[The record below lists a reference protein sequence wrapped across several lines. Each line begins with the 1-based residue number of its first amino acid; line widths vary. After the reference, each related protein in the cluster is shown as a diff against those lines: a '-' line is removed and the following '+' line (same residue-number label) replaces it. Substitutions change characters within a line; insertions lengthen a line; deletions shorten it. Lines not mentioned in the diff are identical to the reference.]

1 MKLPRT
7 PSWAKLLCACFACLL
22 LGACASLS
30 LSAFQLFRL
39 YGTSDANGGVA
50 GSSVAEEYCNDAW
63 DLFVLSQHK
72 KNLTYLGKQRY
83 NDLTEQMDLANTNFR
98 YRILDIGGKV
108 LSSNVKDASSLSSMV
123 ERTYDALCPAYSDS
137 AYITVEEQDLPPE
150 AVEGD
155 WSVADS
161 STWTHVAIASTTTG
175 DDTSLHYTYIT
186 YNRDYIDLPP
196 KCITTQTANPL
207 KNRVLEWGIANPMTI
222 QDNLLQWEQD
232 ASQNQG
238 RMLPTV
244 SVAIV
249 TGALGLFCLCYL
261 LAVTGHRLN
270 VEGITLTGFQRC
282 PWDLMLILTVVVTVL
297 YISVI
302 WGVLESAYSTLLNT
316 NGSLDTIL
324 PTSLLLQLGALAAV
338 GVALWLPLLTTLAAQ
353 LKAHQWGKTTLLYRL
368 GHRLWQLCRLIPL
381 HFKAFSLCAL
391 FLIGYAFLCF
401 LSGRRSVTLPLL
413 FAFLL
418 AVLALVALLWWLWGW
433 SVLRKGSQALAAGDL
448 NYTTDITGL
457 PWDLQKHGADLNA
470 ISDGMQ
476 KAVEERMRSDRFR
489 TELITNVSHDLKTPL
504 TSIINYVDLLKKLNL
519 QDPTAQQYI
528 DVLDRKSQRLKTL
541 TEDLVEASKASAGV
555 LTVDRQRLET
565 TQLVRQALAEYEDK
579 LRAAQLRVIQRYPK
593 EGAWIM
599 ADGRHL
605 WRILDNLL
613 SNCAKYAMPG
623 TRLYVDVIRRAG
635 NVEIS
640 LKNISADPLN
650 IPSED
655 LLRRFVRGDDSR
667 STPGSGLGLSIAQS
681 LAHLQGA
688 EFSIDIDGDL
698 FKALV
703 RFPECKEPQA

>member
-1 MKLPRT
+1 MQLPRT

-30 LSAFQLFRL
+30 LSALQLFTL
-39 YGTSDANGGVA
+39 YGTSSTDSGVA
-50 GSSVAEEYCNDAW
+50 GSSVAEDYCTDAW

-72 KNLTYLGKQRY
+72 KSLTYLGNQRR
-83 NDLTEQMDLANTNFR
+83 DALMEQLDVDNTNFR
-98 YRILDIGGKV
+98 YRILDINGKV
-108 LSSNVKDASSLSSMV
+108 LDGNVKKDLSSAV
-123 ERTYDALCPAYSDS
+123 ERTYDALYPAYADS
-137 AYITVEEQDLPPE
+137 AYITVEEQDLPAE
-150 AVEGD
+150 TVDGSWSSADMSIWADVAV
-155 WSVADS
+155 
-161 STWTHVAIASTTTG
+161 ASTFNST
-175 DDTSLHYTYIT
+175 DSSLHYTYIT

-196 KCITTQTANPL
+196 KYITTRTATPL
-207 KNRVLEWGIANPMTI
+207 KNKVLEWGIASPMTI
-222 QDNLLQWEQD
+222 RDDLLQWEQD

-244 SVAIV
+244 STAIV

-261 LAVTGHRLN
+261 LAATGHKL
-270 VEGITLTGFQRC
+270 GTDTLTLTGFHRW
-282 PWDLMLILTVVVTVL
+282 PWDLMLVLTAALTYFYVVV
-297 YISVI
+297 I
-302 WGVLESAYSTLLNT
+302 WDMLQRMENTLVNAT
-316 NGSLDTIL
+316 GSDTIL
-324 PTSLLLQLGALAAV
+324 PNTLLLQLGVLAAI
-338 GVALWLPLLTTLAAQ
+338 GIALWLPLLTTLAAQ
-353 LKAHQWGKTTLLYRL
+353 LKAHQWWKRTLLCRL
-368 GHRLWQLCRLIPL
+368 GRRLWQLFRLIPL
-381 HFKAFSLCAL
+381 HFKAFSLCAAYL
-391 FLIGYAFLCF
+391 LCYAFLCF
-401 LSGRRSVTLPLL
+401 LGGRNHVTLPLI
-413 FAFLL
+413 FAFVL
-418 AVLALVALLWWLWGW
+418 AVLALVGLLWWLWGW
-433 SVLRKGSQALAAGDL
+433 SILRKGSQALANGDL
-448 NYTTDITGL
+448 NYTTDVTGL

-579 LRAAQLRVIQRYPK
+579 LRAAQLRVVQRYPK

-623 TRLYVDVIRRAG
+623 TRLYVDVIRRDG

-703 RFPECKEPQA
+703 RFPESTEKN

>member
-1 MKLPRT
+1 MQLPRT

-22 LGACASLS
+22 LGTCASLS
-30 LSAFQLFRL
+30 ISAIQLLSL
-39 YGTSDANGGVA
+39 YGTSSTDSGVA
-50 GSSVAEEYCNDAW
+50 GSSVAEDYCADAW
-63 DLFVLSQHK
+63 DLFVLSQHQ
-72 KNLTYLGKQRY
+72 KNLTYLGNQRRDALAEQL
-83 NDLTEQMDLANTNFR
+83 DLDNTNFR
-98 YRILDIGGKV
+98 YRILDINGKV
-108 LSSNVKDASSLSSMV
+108 LGGNVKQDLSSTV
-123 ERTYDALCPAYSDS
+123 ERTYDALYPAYADS
-137 AYITVEEQDLPPE
+137 AYITVEEQDLPAE
-150 AVEGD
+150 TVDGNWSAEDMSIWADVAV
-155 WSVADS
+155 
-161 STWTHVAIASTTTG
+161 ASTFSAT
-175 DDTSLHYTYIT
+175 DSSLHYTYIT

-196 KCITTQTANPL
+196 KYITTKTATPL
-207 KNRVLEWGIANPMTI
+207 KNKVLEWGIASPMTI
-222 QDNLLQWEQD
+222 RDDLLQWEQD

-244 SVAIV
+244 STAIV

-261 LAVTGHRLN
+261 LAATGHKL
-270 VEGITLTGFQRC
+270 GTDTLTLTGFHRW
-282 PWDLMLILTVVVTVL
+282 PWDLMLALTAVL
-297 YISVI
+297 TYFYVLVI
-302 WGVLESAYSTLLNT
+302 WDMLQRMENTLVNATGSDTLLPNT
-316 NGSLDTIL
+316 
-324 PTSLLLQLGALAAV
+324 LLLQLGVLAAI
-338 GVALWLPLLTTLAAQ
+338 GIALWLPLLTTLAAQ
-353 LKAHQWGKTTLLYRL
+353 LKAHQWWNRTLLCRL
-368 GHRLWQLCRLIPL
+368 GRRLWQLFRLIPL
-381 HFKAFSLCAL
+381 HFKAFSLCAAYL
-391 FLIGYAFLCF
+391 LCYAFLCY
-401 LSGRRSVTLPLL
+401 LSGRNRVTLPLI
-413 FAFLL
+413 FAFVL
-418 AVLALVALLWWLWGW
+418 AVLALVGLLWWLWGW
-433 SVLRKGSQALAAGDL
+433 SILRKGSQALANGDL

-519 QDPTAQQYI
+519 EDPTAQQYI

-579 LRAAQLRVIQRYPK
+579 LHAAQLRVVQRYPK

-623 TRLYVDVIRRAG
+623 TRLYVDVIRRDG

-703 RFPECKEPQA
+703 RFPESAEEK

>member
-30 LSAFQLFRL
+30 LSALQLFSL
-39 YGTSDANGGVA
+39 YGTSSTDGGVA
-50 GSSVAEEYCNDAW
+50 GSSVAEDYCKDAW

-72 KNLTYLGKQRY
+72 KSLTYLGNQRR
-83 NDLTEQMDLANTNFR
+83 DALTEQLDLDNTNFR
-98 YRILDIGGKV
+98 YRILDMNGKV
-108 LSSNVKDASSLSSMV
+108 LGGNIKKDLSGAV
-123 ERTYDALCPAYSDS
+123 ERTYDALYPAYADS
-137 AYITVEEQDLPPE
+137 AYITVEEQDLPAE
-150 AVEGD
+150 TVDGNWSAADVSIWDDVAV
-155 WSVADS
+155 
-161 STWTHVAIASTTTG
+161 ASTVSTT
-175 DDTSLHYTYIT
+175 DSSLHYTYIT

-196 KCITTQTANPL
+196 KYITTKTATPL
-207 KNRVLEWGIANPMTI
+207 KNRVLEWGIASPMTI
-222 QDNLLQWEQD
+222 RDDLLQWEQD

-244 SVAIV
+244 SIAIV

-261 LAVTGHRLN
+261 LAATGHKL
-270 VEGITLTGFQRC
+270 GTDAITPTGCHRC
-282 PWDLMLILTVVVTVL
+282 PWDLMLALTAVVTYFYVVV
-297 YISVI
+297 I
-302 WGVLESAYSTLLNT
+302 WDALQRMENTLVNAT
-316 NGSLDTIL
+316 GSDTIL
-324 PTSLLLQLGALAAV
+324 PNTLLLQLGVLAAV
-338 GVALWLPLLTTLAAQ
+338 GIALWMPLLTTLAAQ
-353 LKAHQWGKTTLLYRL
+353 VKTRQWWKRTILCRL
-368 GHRLWQLCRLIPL
+368 GRRLWQLFRLIPL
-381 HFKAFSLCAL
+381 HFKAFSLCTAYL
-391 FLIGYAFLCF
+391 LCYAFLCF
-401 LSGRRSVTLPLL
+401 LGGRNHVTLPLI
-413 FAFLL
+413 FAFVL
-418 AVLALVALLWWLWGW
+418 AALALVALLWWLWGW
-433 SVLRKGSQALAAGDL
+433 SILRKGSQALANGDL
-448 NYTTDITGL
+448 NYTTDTTGL

-519 QDPTAQQYI
+519 EDPTAQQYI

-555 LTVDRQRLET
+555 LAVDRQRLET

-623 TRLYVDVIRRAG
+623 TRLYVDVIRRDG

-650 IPSED
+650 IPSDD

-703 RFPECKEPQA
+703 RFPESAEEN

>member
-30 LSAFQLFRL
+30 LSALQLFSL
-39 YGTSDANGGVA
+39 YGTSSTDGGVA
-50 GSSVAEEYCNDAW
+50 GSSVAEDYCKDAW
-63 DLFVLSQHK
+63 DLFVLSQNK
-72 KNLTYLGKQRY
+72 KSLTYLGKQRY
-83 NDLTEQMDLANTNFR
+83 DALTERLELDNTNFR
-98 YRILDIGGKV
+98 YRILDINGKV
-108 LSSNVKDASSLSSMV
+108 LGGNVKQDLSSTV
-123 ERTYDALCPAYSDS
+123 ERTYDALYPAYSDS
-137 AYITVEEQDLPPE
+137 TYITVEEQDLPPE
-150 AVEGD
+150 SVEGD

-161 STWTHVAIASTTTG
+161 TAWTDVAIASAG
-175 DDTSLHYTYIT
+175 TSANTDLHYTYIT
-186 YNRDYIDLPP
+186 YNQDYIDLPS
-196 KCITTQTANPL
+196 KCITTQTTTPL
-207 KNRVLEWGIANPMTI
+207 KNRVLEWGITDPMTI
-222 QDNLLQWEQD
+222 DDDLLQWEQD

-244 SVAIV
+244 SIAIV

-261 LAVTGHRLN
+261 LAATGHKL
-270 VEGITLTGFQRC
+270 GTDAITLTGFHRC
-282 PWDLMLILTVVVTVL
+282 PWDLMLALTAVVTYFYVVV
-297 YISVI
+297 I
-302 WGVLESAYSTLLNT
+302 WDALQRMENTLVNAT
-316 NGSLDTIL
+316 GSDTIL
-324 PTSLLLQLGALAAV
+324 PNTLLLQLGVLAAV
-338 GVALWLPLLTTLAAQ
+338 GIALWMPLLTTLAAQ
-353 LKAHQWGKTTLLYRL
+353 VKTRQWWKRTLLCRL
-368 GHRLWQLCRLIPL
+368 GRRLWQLFRLIPL
-381 HFKAFSLCAL
+381 HFKAFSLCAAYL
-391 FLIGYAFLCF
+391 LCYAFLCF
-401 LSGRRSVTLPLL
+401 LGGRNHVTLPLI
-413 FAFLL
+413 FAFVL
-418 AVLALVALLWWLWGW
+418 AALALVALLWWLWGW
-433 SVLRKGSQALAAGDL
+433 SILRKGSQALANGDL
-448 NYTTDITGL
+448 NYTTDTTGL

-519 QDPTAQQYI
+519 EDPTAQQYI

-555 LTVDRQRLET
+555 LAVDRQRLET

-623 TRLYVDVIRRAG
+623 TRLYVDVIRRDG

-650 IPSED
+650 IPSDD

-703 RFPECKEPQA
+703 RFPESTQEN

>member
-30 LSAFQLFRL
+30 LSALQLFSL
-39 YGTSDANGGVA
+39 YGTSSTDGGVA
-50 GSSVAEEYCNDAW
+50 GSSVAEDYCKDAW
-63 DLFVLSQHK
+63 DLFVLSQNK
-72 KNLTYLGKQRY
+72 KSLTYLGKQRY
-83 NDLTEQMDLANTNFR
+83 DALTERLELDNTNFR
-98 YRILDIGGKV
+98 YRILDINGKV
-108 LSSNVKDASSLSSMV
+108 LGGNVKQDLSSTV
-123 ERTYDALCPAYSDS
+123 ERTYDALYPAYSDS
-137 AYITVEEQDLPPE
+137 TYITVEEQDLPPE
-150 AVEGD
+150 SVEGD

-161 STWTHVAIASTTTG
+161 TAWTDVAIASAG
-175 DDTSLHYTYIT
+175 TSANTDLHYTYIT
-186 YNRDYIDLPP
+186 YNQDYIDLPS
-196 KCITTQTANPL
+196 KCITTQTTTPL
-207 KNRVLEWGIANPMTI
+207 KNRVLEWGITDPMTI
-222 QDNLLQWEQD
+222 DDDLLQWEQD

-244 SVAIV
+244 SIAIV

-261 LAVTGHRLN
+261 LAATGHKL
-270 VEGITLTGFQRC
+270 GTDAITLTGFHRC
-282 PWDLMLILTVVVTVL
+282 PWDLMLALTAVVTYFYVVV
-297 YISVI
+297 I
-302 WGVLESAYSTLLNT
+302 WDALQRMENTLVNAT
-316 NGSLDTIL
+316 GSDTIL
-324 PTSLLLQLGALAAV
+324 PNTLLLQLGVLAAV
-338 GVALWLPLLTTLAAQ
+338 GIALWMPLLTTLAAQ
-353 LKAHQWGKTTLLYRL
+353 VKTRQWWKRTLLCRL
-368 GHRLWQLCRLIPL
+368 GRRLWQLFRLIPL
-381 HFKAFSLCAL
+381 HFKAFSLCAAYL
-391 FLIGYAFLCF
+391 LCYAFLCF
-401 LSGRRSVTLPLL
+401 LGGRNHVTLPLI
-413 FAFLL
+413 FAFVL
-418 AVLALVALLWWLWGW
+418 AALALVALLWWLWGW
-433 SVLRKGSQALAAGDL
+433 SILRKGSQALAAGDL
-448 NYTTDITGL
+448 NYTTDTTGL

-519 QDPTAQQYI
+519 EDPTAQQYI

-555 LTVDRQRLET
+555 
-565 TQLVRQALAEYEDK
+565 LAEYEDK

-623 TRLYVDVIRRAG
+623 TRLYVDVIRRDG

-650 IPSED
+650 IPSDD

-703 RFPECKEPQA
+703 RFPESAEEN